1 MITIA
6 FIANATTVQF
16 VDRTILH
23 DMQHIVSVS
32 PQALN
37 SHDDRPHFFRQDAQR
52 PWRVLNRICVIRV
65 RLRLGLV
72 RGEMSKWAN
81 VPHSMATVRCSK
93 RAVSDGWVCGTVASR
108 NQVGPAMNCPT
119 GPLAS
124 YCVNRPSD
132 GPR

>member
-52 PWRVLNRICVIRV
+52 PWRVLNRIGVIRV

-72 RGEMSKWAN
+72 SK
-81 VPHSMATVRCSK
+81 VK
-93 RAVSDGWVCGTVASR
+93 
-108 NQVGPAMNCPT
+108 
-119 GPLAS
+119 
-124 YCVNRPSD
+124 
-132 GPR
+132 